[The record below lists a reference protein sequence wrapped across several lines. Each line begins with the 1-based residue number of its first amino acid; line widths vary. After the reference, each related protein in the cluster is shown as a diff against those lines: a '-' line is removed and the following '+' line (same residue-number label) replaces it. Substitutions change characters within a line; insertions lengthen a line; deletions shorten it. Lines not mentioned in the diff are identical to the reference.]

1 MARPGSYLYQ
11 RKGSRNWHL
20 RLQYPSWAMRQAA
33 HYLFGYMPPKKV
45 ERSLGTPDRAEA
57 ELLAGPEILQHRRVV
72 IAFQAMSDPVKYQGR
87 ISYEPAHQPGLPVQ
101 NEDGS
106 VTIATKDQVIHIAA
120 DGRQTITPNTL
131 SRVYRL
137 DMTKVEPV
145 QRRALRELEERLEEP
160 AIKAKVQ
167 TKPNT
172 DINKEIVENW
182 IKRRAPAK
190 THVNAGRNMLKLFQE
205 MFPDKTFATA
215 ERDDALAMVEHLK
228 SQDNLSATIKS
239 KMSTL
244 VAAVN
249 LELENKQPR
258 LRYNPFAGVAT
269 KEDDATIRL
278 PLTEADVKKVNAR
291 RDLFTNEQWLMW
303 MFCQHT
309 GMRPAEVYALRED
322 FVDILDHH
330 PVTGEFSSIRYIWIS
345 RSKTT
350 SSTRKLPIPQA
361 VLPLLPAS
369 GFKGKLFT
377 EKLDELCR
385 LINVAMQ
392 AAGVSDPDPDTG
404 KERKVFYSLRHR
416 VKDRL
421 LNAGCSEDIRK
432 AIMGHSKKAAHDGYG
447 QGFAMWAL
455 QPWIEYLS
463 PENTRPPAPASE
475 MMLRQLIDDQRKEIE
490 KIRAG

>member
-1 MARPGSYLYQ
+1 MARPGNYLYK

-20 RLQYPSWAMRQAA
+20 RLQYPTDAMRQAA
-33 HYLFGYMPPKKV
+33 HYVFGYMPPKKV
-45 ERSLGTPDRAEA
+45 ERSLGTSDRAEA

-72 IAFQAMSDPVKYQGR
+72 LAFQAMSDPVKYQGR
-87 ISYEPAHQPGLPVQ
+87 ISYELTHQPGLPVL

-106 VTIATKDQVIHIAA
+106 TTIATKDQVIHITA

-145 QRRALRELEERLEEP
+145 QRRALRELEERIE
-160 AIKAKVQ
+160 
-167 TKPNT
+167 KPSVKLQPKP
-172 DINKEIVENW
+172 DAEIDKEIVENW

-190 THVNAGRNMLKLFQE
+190 THVNAGRKMLALFKKLH
-205 MFPDKTFATA
+205 PTKTFATA
-215 ERDDALAMVEHLK
+215 DREDALVMIEHMK
-228 SQDNLSATIKS
+228 TEGNLSATIKGR
-239 KMSTL
+239 MSTL

-258 LRYNPFAGVAT
+258 VKYNAFAGAAT
-269 KEDDATIRL
+269 KSDDATIRL
-278 PLTEADVKKVNAR
+278 PLTEADVKKINAR
-291 RDLFTNEQWLMW
+291 RDLFTDEQWLMW
-303 MFCQHT
+303 IFCQHT
-309 GMRPAEVYALRED
+309 GMRPKEVYALREE

-330 PVTGEFSSIRYIWIS
+330 PVTGEFSSIRYVWIS

-361 VLPLLPAS
+361 VLPLLPA
-369 GFKGKLFT
+369 GGINGPLFT

-392 AAGVSDPDPDTG
+392 NAGVSSPDPVTG
-404 KERKVFYSLRHR
+404 KERKVFYSARHR

-432 AIMGHSKKAAHDGYG
+432 SIMGHSKKAAHDSYG
-447 QGFAMWAL
+447 QGFALWVI
-455 QPWIEYLS
+455 QPWMEYLS
-463 PENTRPPAPASE
+463 PENTRPPAPQSE
-475 MMLRQLIDDQRKEIE
+475 MMLRQLIEDQRKEIE